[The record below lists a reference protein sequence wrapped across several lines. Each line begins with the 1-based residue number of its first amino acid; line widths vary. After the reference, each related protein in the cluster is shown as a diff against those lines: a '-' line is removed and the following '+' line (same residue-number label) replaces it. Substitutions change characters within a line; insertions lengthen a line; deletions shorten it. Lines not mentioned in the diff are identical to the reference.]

1 MKQWFGKLSPREQLM
16 VAAAVL
22 LFGLLL
28 LYGIAWAP
36 LKRAIDVY
44 EADNADA
51 RESLDWMQQAVA
63 DIKNAGASGGAA
75 DQALSISA
83 LVDTTLPNY
92 SLVMQRYQPT
102 GDDSAQLW
110 LEDAPVSQVIAWLV
124 AIERD
129 YGMRLITVAI
139 TSADK
144 QGFVKTRV
152 RMGKS

>member
-1 MKQWFGKLSPREQLM
+1 MKQWFSKLSQREQLM
-16 VAAAVL
+16 VLAAVVVTS
-22 LFGLLL
+22 LLL
-28 LYGIAWAP
+28 LYSITWAP
-36 LKRAIDVY
+36 LKRAIDGY

-51 RESLDWMQQAVA
+51 RETLDWMQQAVV
-63 DIKNAGASGGAA
+63 DIHGANTGGRAV
-75 DQALSISA
+75 DQTLSISA

-110 LEDAPVSQVIAWLV
+110 LEDAPVSQVIAWLA

-152 RMGKS
+152 RMGQP

>member
-1 MKQWFGKLSPREQLM
+1 MKQWFGKLNPREQLM
-16 VAAAVL
+16 VAAAAL
-22 LFGLLL
+22 LVGLLL

-36 LKRAIDVY
+36 LKRAIEGY
-44 EADNADA
+44 EAGNADA

-63 DIKNAGASGGAA
+63 DIKNAGAGGGVA

>member
-1 MKQWFGKLSPREQLM
+1 MNQWFRKLSQREQLM
-16 VAAAVL
+16 VATVAVL
-22 LFGLLL
+22 TGLLL
-28 LYGIAWAP
+28 LYGITWAP
-36 LKRAIDVY
+36 LKRAIDGY
-44 EADNADA
+44 EAGNADA
-51 RESLDWMQQAVA
+51 RETLDWMQQAVV
-63 DIKNAGASGGAA
+63 DIKSASAGGGAV
-75 DQALSISA
+75 DQALSIST
-83 LVDTTLPNY
+83 LVDTTLPSY

-110 LEDAPVSQVIAWLV
+110 LEDAPVSQVIAWLA

-144 QGFVKTRV
+144 QGFVKARV

>member
-1 MKQWFGKLSPREQLM
+1 MPM
-16 VAAAVL
+16 
-22 LFGLLL
+22 
-28 LYGIAWAP
+28 P
-36 LKRAIDVY
+36 
-44 EADNADA
+44 
-51 RESLDWMQQAVA
+51 ESLDWMQQAVA
-63 DIKNAGASGGAA
+63 DIKNAGAGGGVA